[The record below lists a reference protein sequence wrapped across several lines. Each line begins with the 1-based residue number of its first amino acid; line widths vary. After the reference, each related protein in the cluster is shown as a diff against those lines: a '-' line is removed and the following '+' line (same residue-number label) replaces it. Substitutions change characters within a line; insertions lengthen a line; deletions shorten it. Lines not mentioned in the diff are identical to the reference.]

1 MKKPSDSNLKRITAK
16 TIGGALSQPAVEL
29 TVSVDYSAVNK
40 IFFALNN
47 YVEGRIHN
55 PGAGESYLPEYHIE
69 DEKDARI
76 AEGSINGIREPFG
89 EAFTYA
95 TEILDKYANYHGER
109 LFDGLVTLLLDK
121 DTSIYQ
127 VAATSWEDKDKSISV
142 KVGKDT
148 FSLKTLTDRSIIYH
162 EIGHAI
168 KYQGLFADENF
179 AAAFAEAWCDV
190 FACFFVNQNVNSF
203 DEIDWSIGTGYVYPS
218 FGSDKVRSLDHP
230 ENDVPKSTTRVDQI
244 TANMN
249 RYQKGGFIKY
259 FFHQLVK
266 KLSETLTI
274 RVALSRA
281 YDLFYDLRT
290 KVFSR
295 NMKVEDFAGDIYRIY
310 NRFGHKDK
318 IPERALV
325 EAMDDVGLD
334 PVVTYR
340 FYNGGGYVARIQVVY
355 IDQQGETHTID
366 SHQVSVGIS
375 TDVQIPIVGSERCT
389 IFAQIDLEG
398 FKTFKLLF
406 PESFKSQL
414 IKSWGTIFS
423 PQAEIFPFE

>member
-1 MKKPSDSNLKRITAK
+1 MKKPSDSNLKRIKAK

-29 TVSVDYSAVNK
+29 AVSVDYFAENK

-47 YVEGRIHN
+47 YVEGKIHN
-55 PGAGESYLPEYHIE
+55 PGAGEAYLPEYHIE

-95 TEILDKYANYHGER
+95 TEILDKYANYYGER

-121 DTSIYQ
+121 DTSIYK
-127 VAATSWEDKDKSISV
+127 VAATSWMNQDRTISI
-142 KVGKDT
+142 KVGKDD
-148 FSLKTLTDRSIIYH
+148 FSFKTLSDRSIIYH
-162 EIGHAI
+162 EVGHAI
-168 KYQGLFADENF
+168 NYQGVFVDENF

-244 TANMN
+244 TPDMK
-249 RYQKGGFIKY
+249 RYQKGGFIRY
-259 FFHQLVK
+259 FYHQLVK
-266 KLSETLTI
+266 KLSATMAVRE
-274 RVALSRA
+274 ALSTA
-281 YDLFYDLRT
+281 YDLFYDLR
-290 KVFSR
+290 KNAFSKS
-295 NMKVEDFAGDIYRIY
+295 MKLEDFAGDIYKLY
-310 NRFGHKDK
+310 NKFGHKDK

-366 SHQVSVGIS
+366 SHQVSVGIP
-375 TDVQIPIVGSERCT
+375 TDVQIPIVGSESCT
-389 IFAQIDLEG
+389 IFVQIDLEG

-406 PESFKSQL
+406 PESFKSQW